1 MNNASLAEGKLLY
14 YFTNLSTGKKEGNS
28 SYIDLVNGTF
38 KIEQESFS
46 PSTDYSFTIIEV
58 EGNSEK
64 QYFQR
69 TFRTEE
75 LGISLEKLYA
85 TSSSL
90 GYQVNF
96 SENTDVAKAWV
107 SICVKVVDPET
118 NEKVCSDDPKYVI
131 PVSKEE
137 IGKEIPFTDLESNT
151 TYAVSISGVEINKGS
166 YSNVYDIN
174 RKDTT
179 LKETPNI
186 SGINV
191 EANAEEVRFDI
202 KLNDFY
208 PESEFANKQMEYMK
222 KTYKNETENA
232 ENELN
237 KYLKENKLNPIRTE
251 SGLYY
256 LQTKS
261 GNGENPQVGTQV
273 KVHYT
278 GKLLDGTV
286 FDSSISRNEPIQF
299 DLGVG
304 QVIPGWDEGIRLMS
318 KGEKGILFIP
328 YYLGYGD
335 RGAGAI
341 PPFATLIF
349 DVELVDF

>member
-1 MNNASLAEGKLLY
+1 MIFGVLFTSCQNEKNNAYAGFEKTESGLY
-14 YFTNLSTGKKEGNS
+14 YKFHNQNVGDTPELMEL
-28 SYIDLVNGTF
+28 IDLQIACFINDSSVIIPNNRMIMQMIEPLFAGDIYDGIKMMSVGDSASFIVRTDSTF
-38 KIEQESFS
+38 MTLFQLPTLPTEFS
-46 PSTDYSFTIIEV
+46 
-58 EGNSEK
+58 K
-64 QYFQR
+64 
-69 TFRTEE
+69 
-75 LGISLEKLYA
+75 
-85 TSSSL
+85 
-90 GYQVNF
+90 
-96 SENTDVAKAWV
+96 TDVM
-107 SICVKVVDPET
+107 
-118 NEKVCSDDPKYVI
+118 
-131 PVSKEE
+131 
-137 IGKEIPFTDLESNT
+137 
-151 TYAVSISGVEINKGS
+151 
-166 YSNVYDIN
+166 
-174 RKDTT
+174 
-179 LKETPNI
+179 
-186 SGINV
+186 
-191 EANAEEVRFDI
+191 RFEI

>member
-1 MNNASLAEGKLLY
+1 MIFGVLFTSCQNEKNNAYAGFEKTESGLY
-14 YFTNLSTGKKEGNS
+14 YKFHNQNVGDTPELMEL
-28 SYIDLVNGTF
+28 IDLQIACFINDSSVIIPNNRMIMQMIEPLFAGDIYDGIKMMSVGDSASFIVRTDSTF
-38 KIEQESFS
+38 MTLFQLPTLPTEFS
-46 PSTDYSFTIIEV
+46 
-58 EGNSEK
+58 K
-64 QYFQR
+64 
-69 TFRTEE
+69 
-75 LGISLEKLYA
+75 
-85 TSSSL
+85 
-90 GYQVNF
+90 
-96 SENTDVAKAWV
+96 TDVM
-107 SICVKVVDPET
+107 
-118 NEKVCSDDPKYVI
+118 
-131 PVSKEE
+131 
-137 IGKEIPFTDLESNT
+137 
-151 TYAVSISGVEINKGS
+151 
-166 YSNVYDIN
+166 
-174 RKDTT
+174 
-179 LKETPNI
+179 
-186 SGINV
+186 
-191 EANAEEVRFDI
+191 RFDI

-299 DLGVG
+299 NLGVG

>member
-1 MNNASLAEGKLLY
+1 MKKLFLFTMIFGVLFTSCQNEKNNAYAGFEKTESGLY
-14 YFTNLSTGKKEGNS
+14 YKFHNQNAGDTPELMEL
-28 SYIDLVNGTF
+28 IDLQIACFINDSSVIIPNNRMIMQMIEPLFAGDIYDGIKMMSVGDSASFIVRTDSTF
-38 KIEQESFS
+38 MTLFQLPTLPTEFS
-46 PSTDYSFTIIEV
+46 
-58 EGNSEK
+58 K
-64 QYFQR
+64 
-69 TFRTEE
+69 
-75 LGISLEKLYA
+75 
-85 TSSSL
+85 
-90 GYQVNF
+90 
-96 SENTDVAKAWV
+96 TDVM
-107 SICVKVVDPET
+107 
-118 NEKVCSDDPKYVI
+118 
-131 PVSKEE
+131 
-137 IGKEIPFTDLESNT
+137 
-151 TYAVSISGVEINKGS
+151 
-166 YSNVYDIN
+166 
-174 RKDTT
+174 
-179 LKETPNI
+179 
-186 SGINV
+186 
-191 EANAEEVRFDI
+191 RFDI

>member
-1 MNNASLAEGKLLY
+1 MIFGVLFTSYQNEKNNAYAGFEKTESGLY
-14 YFTNLSTGKKEGNS
+14 YKFHNQNVGDTPELMEL
-28 SYIDLVNGTF
+28 IDLQIACFINDSSVIIPNNRMIMQMIEPLFAGDIYDGIKMMSVGDSASFIVRTDSTF
-38 KIEQESFS
+38 MTLFQLPTLPTEFS
-46 PSTDYSFTIIEV
+46 
-58 EGNSEK
+58 K
-64 QYFQR
+64 
-69 TFRTEE
+69 
-75 LGISLEKLYA
+75 
-85 TSSSL
+85 
-90 GYQVNF
+90 
-96 SENTDVAKAWV
+96 TDVM
-107 SICVKVVDPET
+107 
-118 NEKVCSDDPKYVI
+118 
-131 PVSKEE
+131 
-137 IGKEIPFTDLESNT
+137 
-151 TYAVSISGVEINKGS
+151 
-166 YSNVYDIN
+166 
-174 RKDTT
+174 
-179 LKETPNI
+179 
-186 SGINV
+186 
-191 EANAEEVRFDI
+191 RFDI

-318 KGEKGILFIP
+318 RGEKGILFIP

>member
-1 MNNASLAEGKLLY
+1 MIFGVLFTSCQNEKNNVYAGFEKTESGLY
-14 YFTNLSTGKKEGNS
+14 YKFHNQNVGDTPELMEL
-28 SYIDLVNGTF
+28 IDLQIACFINDSSVIIPNNRMIMQMIEPLFAGDIYDGIKMMSVGDSASFIVRTDSTF
-38 KIEQESFS
+38 MTLFQLPTLPTEFS
-46 PSTDYSFTIIEV
+46 
-58 EGNSEK
+58 K
-64 QYFQR
+64 
-69 TFRTEE
+69 
-75 LGISLEKLYA
+75 
-85 TSSSL
+85 
-90 GYQVNF
+90 
-96 SENTDVAKAWV
+96 TDVM
-107 SICVKVVDPET
+107 
-118 NEKVCSDDPKYVI
+118 
-131 PVSKEE
+131 
-137 IGKEIPFTDLESNT
+137 
-151 TYAVSISGVEINKGS
+151 
-166 YSNVYDIN
+166 
-174 RKDTT
+174 
-179 LKETPNI
+179 
-186 SGINV
+186 
-191 EANAEEVRFDI
+191 RFDI

>member
-1 MNNASLAEGKLLY
+1 MIFGVLFTSCQNEKNNAYAGFEKTESGLY
-14 YFTNLSTGKKEGNS
+14 YKFHNQNVGDTPELMEL
-28 SYIDLVNGTF
+28 IDLQIACFINDSSVIIPNNRMIMQMIEPLFAGDIYDGIKMMSVGDSASFIVRTDSTF
-38 KIEQESFS
+38 MTLFQLPTLPTEFS
-46 PSTDYSFTIIEV
+46 
-58 EGNSEK
+58 K
-64 QYFQR
+64 
-69 TFRTEE
+69 
-75 LGISLEKLYA
+75 
-85 TSSSL
+85 
-90 GYQVNF
+90 
-96 SENTDVAKAWV
+96 TDVM
-107 SICVKVVDPET
+107 
-118 NEKVCSDDPKYVI
+118 
-131 PVSKEE
+131 
-137 IGKEIPFTDLESNT
+137 
-151 TYAVSISGVEINKGS
+151 
-166 YSNVYDIN
+166 
-174 RKDTT
+174 
-179 LKETPNI
+179 
-186 SGINV
+186 
-191 EANAEEVRFDI
+191 RFDI

-299 DLGVG
+299 NLGVG

-341 PPFATLIF
+341 PPFATLI
-349 DVELVDF
+349 

>member
-1 MNNASLAEGKLLY
+1 MIFGVLFTSCQNEKNNAYAGFEKTESGLY
-14 YFTNLSTGKKEGNS
+14 YKFHNQNVGDTPELMEL
-28 SYIDLVNGTF
+28 IDLQIACFINDSSVIIPNNRMIMQMIEPLFAGDIYDGIKMMSVGDSASFIVRTDSTF
-38 KIEQESFS
+38 MTLFQLPTLPTEFS
-46 PSTDYSFTIIEV
+46 
-58 EGNSEK
+58 K
-64 QYFQR
+64 
-69 TFRTEE
+69 
-75 LGISLEKLYA
+75 
-85 TSSSL
+85 
-90 GYQVNF
+90 
-96 SENTDVAKAWV
+96 TDVM
-107 SICVKVVDPET
+107 
-118 NEKVCSDDPKYVI
+118 
-131 PVSKEE
+131 
-137 IGKEIPFTDLESNT
+137 
-151 TYAVSISGVEINKGS
+151 
-166 YSNVYDIN
+166 
-174 RKDTT
+174 
-179 LKETPNI
+179 
-186 SGINV
+186 
-191 EANAEEVRFDI
+191 RFDI

>member
-1 MNNASLAEGKLLY
+1 MIFGVLFTSCQNEKNNAYAGFEKTESGLY
-14 YFTNLSTGKKEGNS
+14 YKFHNQNVGDTPELMEL
-28 SYIDLVNGTF
+28 IDLQIACFINDSSVIIPNNRMIMQMIEPLFAGDIYDGIKMMSVGDSASFIVRTDSTF
-38 KIEQESFS
+38 MTLFQLPTLPTEFS
-46 PSTDYSFTIIEV
+46 
-58 EGNSEK
+58 K
-64 QYFQR
+64 
-69 TFRTEE
+69 
-75 LGISLEKLYA
+75 
-85 TSSSL
+85 
-90 GYQVNF
+90 
-96 SENTDVAKAWV
+96 TDVM
-107 SICVKVVDPET
+107 
-118 NEKVCSDDPKYVI
+118 
-131 PVSKEE
+131 
-137 IGKEIPFTDLESNT
+137 
-151 TYAVSISGVEINKGS
+151 
-166 YSNVYDIN
+166 
-174 RKDTT
+174 
-179 LKETPNI
+179 
-186 SGINV
+186 
-191 EANAEEVRFDI
+191 RFDI

-286 FDSSISRNEPIQF
+286 FESSISRNEPIQF
-299 DLGVG
+299 DLGLG

>member
-1 MNNASLAEGKLLY
+1 MMSVGDSAS
-14 YFTNLSTGKKEGNS
+14 FIVRTDSTFMTLFQLPTLPTE
-28 SYIDLVNGTF
+28 
-38 KIEQESFS
+38 FS
-46 PSTDYSFTIIEV
+46 
-58 EGNSEK
+58 K
-64 QYFQR
+64 
-69 TFRTEE
+69 
-75 LGISLEKLYA
+75 
-85 TSSSL
+85 
-90 GYQVNF
+90 
-96 SENTDVAKAWV
+96 TDVM
-107 SICVKVVDPET
+107 
-118 NEKVCSDDPKYVI
+118 
-131 PVSKEE
+131 
-137 IGKEIPFTDLESNT
+137 
-151 TYAVSISGVEINKGS
+151 
-166 YSNVYDIN
+166 
-174 RKDTT
+174 
-179 LKETPNI
+179 
-186 SGINV
+186 
-191 EANAEEVRFDI
+191 RFDI

>member
-1 MNNASLAEGKLLY
+1 MIFGVLFTSCQNEKNNAYAGFEKTESGLY
-14 YFTNLSTGKKEGNS
+14 YKFHNQNVGDTPELMEL
-28 SYIDLVNGTF
+28 IDLQIACFINDSSVIIPNNRMIMQMIEPLFAGDIYDGIKMMSVGDSASFIVRTDSTF
-38 KIEQESFS
+38 MTLFQLPTLPTEFS
-46 PSTDYSFTIIEV
+46 
-58 EGNSEK
+58 K
-64 QYFQR
+64 
-69 TFRTEE
+69 
-75 LGISLEKLYA
+75 
-85 TSSSL
+85 
-90 GYQVNF
+90 
-96 SENTDVAKAWV
+96 TDVM
-107 SICVKVVDPET
+107 
-118 NEKVCSDDPKYVI
+118 
-131 PVSKEE
+131 
-137 IGKEIPFTDLESNT
+137 
-151 TYAVSISGVEINKGS
+151 
-166 YSNVYDIN
+166 
-174 RKDTT
+174 
-179 LKETPNI
+179 
-186 SGINV
+186 
-191 EANAEEVRFDI
+191 RFDI

-299 DLGVG
+299 DLGLG

>member
-1 MNNASLAEGKLLY
+1 MIFGVLFTSCQNEKNNAYAGFEKTESGLY
-14 YFTNLSTGKKEGNS
+14 YKFHNQNAGDTPELMEL
-28 SYIDLVNGTF
+28 IDLQIACFINDSSVIIPNNRMIMQMIEPLFAGDIYDGIKMMSVGDSASFIVRTDSTF
-38 KIEQESFS
+38 MTLFQLPTLPTEFS
-46 PSTDYSFTIIEV
+46 
-58 EGNSEK
+58 K
-64 QYFQR
+64 
-69 TFRTEE
+69 
-75 LGISLEKLYA
+75 
-85 TSSSL
+85 
-90 GYQVNF
+90 
-96 SENTDVAKAWV
+96 TDVM
-107 SICVKVVDPET
+107 
-118 NEKVCSDDPKYVI
+118 
-131 PVSKEE
+131 
-137 IGKEIPFTDLESNT
+137 
-151 TYAVSISGVEINKGS
+151 
-166 YSNVYDIN
+166 
-174 RKDTT
+174 
-179 LKETPNI
+179 
-186 SGINV
+186 
-191 EANAEEVRFDI
+191 RFDI

-299 DLGVG
+299 NLGVG

>member
-1 MNNASLAEGKLLY
+1 MKKLFLFTMIFGVLFTSCQNEKNNPYAGFEKTESGLY
-14 YFTNLSTGKKEGNS
+14 YKFHNQNVGDTPELMEL
-28 SYIDLVNGTF
+28 IDLQIACFINDSSVIIPNNRMIMQMIEPLFAGDIYDGIKMMSVGDSASFIVRTDSTF
-38 KIEQESFS
+38 MTLFQLPTLPTEFS
-46 PSTDYSFTIIEV
+46 
-58 EGNSEK
+58 K
-64 QYFQR
+64 
-69 TFRTEE
+69 
-75 LGISLEKLYA
+75 
-85 TSSSL
+85 
-90 GYQVNF
+90 
-96 SENTDVAKAWV
+96 TDVM
-107 SICVKVVDPET
+107 
-118 NEKVCSDDPKYVI
+118 
-131 PVSKEE
+131 
-137 IGKEIPFTDLESNT
+137 
-151 TYAVSISGVEINKGS
+151 
-166 YSNVYDIN
+166 
-174 RKDTT
+174 
-179 LKETPNI
+179 
-186 SGINV
+186 
-191 EANAEEVRFDI
+191 RFDI

>member
-1 MNNASLAEGKLLY
+1 MKFFHVYNDKYFKGLVKKGFINKNSGFKIQHDFPMENSMKFNVFAAKGTNIYNLIKENKFPFYIDRLTGGTTYHY
-14 YFTNLSTGKKEGNS
+14 YKFDTNL
-28 SYIDLVNGTF
+28 L
-38 KIEQESFS
+38 QEYRDMLGDWF
-46 PSTDYSFTIIEV
+46 
-58 EGNSEK
+58 
-64 QYFQR
+64 
-69 TFRTEE
+69 
-75 LGISLEKLYA
+75 LGIQLHESEGGYLGDLFHMQQKL
-85 TSSSL
+85 
-90 GYQVNF
+90 G
-96 SENTDVAKAWV
+96 DVPWV
-107 SICVKVVDPET
+107 L
-118 NEKVCSDDPKYVI
+118 
-131 PVSKEE
+131 EE
-137 IGKEIPFTDLESNT
+137 II
-151 TYAVSISGVEINKGS
+151 A
-166 YSNVYDIN
+166 
-174 RKDTT
+174 
-179 LKETPNI
+179 
-186 SGINV
+186 
-191 EANAEEVRFDI
+191 
-202 KLNDFY
+202 
-208 PESEFANKQMEYMK
+208 EYMK

-299 DLGVG
+299 NLGVG